1 MEVERIVYKDK
12 FVEIDRVR
20 EVPMIQEKVVKVERI
35 VEVPIEVIKIQ
46 EVIKEVEKIVYQ
58 GGGGGRG
65 AGGGAGGMSD
75 EDCDC
80 LTGARFLAV
89 WNKLFKLSGPSTEE
103 CITEDQFISLIS
115 KSFNKNLNALGGPDS
130 AGRNTIDSND
140 QMRMSNSTNFASTT
154 GFSKMMSPGKQ

>member
-1 MEVERIVYKDK
+1 MPVEKIVYKDK
-12 FVEIDRVR
+12 FVEVERVR

-58 GGGGGRG
+58 GGGGG
-65 AGGGAGGMSD
+65 GGGAMSD
-75 EDCDC
+75 DDCGC
-80 LTGARFLAV
+80 LTGERFLSV
-89 WNKLFKLSGPSTEE
+89 WNKLFKLSGPSTNE
-103 CITEDQFISLIS
+103 CITEEQFISLIS

-140 QMRMSNSTNFASTT
+140 QMRMSNSTNFASTA
-154 GFSKMMSPGKQ
+154 GFSKMLSPGKQ

>member
-1 MEVERIVYKDK
+1 MERIVYKDK

-20 EVPMIQEKVVKVERI
+20 EVPMIQEKIIKVERI

-46 EVIKEVEKIVYQ
+46 EVIKEVEKIVYL

-65 AGGGAGGMSD
+65 AGGGGMSD

-103 CITEDQFISLIS
+103 CITEEQFISLIS
-115 KSFNKNLNALGGPDS
+115 KSFNKNLMALGGPDS

-140 QMRMSNSTNFASTT
+140 QMRMSSSTNFAPTT

>member
-1 MEVERIVYKDK
+1 MEVERIVYRDK
-12 FVEIDRVR
+12 YVEIDRVR
-20 EVPMIQEKVVKVERI
+20 EVPMIQEKIIKVERI

-46 EVIKEVEKIVYQ
+46 EVIKEVERIVYQ
-58 GGGGGRG
+58 GGGG
-65 AGGGAGGMSD
+65 MSD
-75 EDCDC
+75 EDCTC

-89 WNKLFKLSGPSTEE
+89 WNKLFKLSGPSTDE
-103 CITEDQFISLIS
+103 CITEEQFISLIS

-154 GFSKMMSPGKQ
+154 GFSKLMSPGKQ

>member
-1 MEVERIVYKDK
+1 MERIVYKDK

-20 EVPMIQEKVVKVERI
+20 EVPMIQEKIIKVERI

-46 EVIKEVEKIVYQ
+46 EVIKEVEKIVYL

-65 AGGGAGGMSD
+65 AGGGGMSD

-103 CITEDQFISLIS
+103 CITEEQFISLIS
-115 KSFNKNLNALGGPDS
+115 KSFNKNLMALGGPDS

-140 QMRMSNSTNFASTT
+140 QMRMSSSTNFASTT